1 MISVN
6 INDSFWKRLSLDNT
20 NLWFKGHIYSHSF
33 EDLLNIFKVIKHNEV
48 SDFIRL
54 IDGNFALVFQR
65 SDLTLIAVDK
75 IRSTPIFFT
84 VINNNY
90 YIDQKPINLIN
101 KKNFQKKINEDAK
114 LELSMSGFTIG
125 NKTIYTDLYGL
136 KAGEA
141 VIFSNNRHKYIQYHK
156 YFSEISNNSFDE
168 NIKFLTNLTIK
179 IFKKMLSQIND
190 RQIIVPLSSGND
202 SRLVVSLLKHL
213 NVKNVKCYTY
223 GTPGN
228 YETKVAKL
236 ISKKLGYDWIFIP
249 LTYKSERKFFQSHD
263 FKNFLNFSETFCSV
277 PYIQSLSTIKY
288 LIEKNWIESDAIFI
302 NGGAGDF
309 ISGGHI
315 NKVLNNN
322 IMVKDFKLRKSN
334 LLDQILNKHFSLWGN
349 LKNTK
354 NISNIKKNLCD
365 EFNKSLISFDDPS
378 KDHLIFEYSG
388 FIDRQS
394 KYVVNGQRIYEY
406 YGYDWRLPLWDQDYL
421 NFWRKLP
428 LDHKFRQKLYLAML
442 RYNNFGDVWNSSI
455 YYSKKTI
462 VPKWVIPIRFI
473 CKIPFGIFGKL
484 GRKAWKQFDIN
495 FFKYLT
501 SIPHTWEMF
510 NYTRVVKDIFK
521 KPRNSVSWQV
531 LDYLKN
537 FNEKNK

>member
-6 INDSFWKRLSLDNT
+6 INNYFWKRLNSDNT
-20 NLWFKGHIYSHSF
+20 NLWFKGHIYSHSL
-33 EDLLNIFKVIKHNEV
+33 EDLLNIFKEIKHNEIF
-48 SDFIRL
+48 DFMRL
-54 IDGNFALVFQR
+54 IDGNFALIFQR
-65 SDLTLIAVDK
+65 TDLTFIAVDK

-84 VINNNY
+84 VIDNDY

-125 NKTIYTDLYGL
+125 NKTIYKDLHTL

-141 VIFSNNRHKYIQYHK
+141 VIFRNNGYKYIQYHK
-156 YFSEISNNSFDE
+156 YFSEISNDSFDE
-168 NIKFLTNLTIK
+168 NIKSLTNLTLK
-179 IFKKMLSQIND
+179 IFKKMLSQINN
-190 RQIIVPLSSGND
+190 RQIIVPLSGGND

-228 YETKVAKL
+228 YETKVAQL

-249 LTYKSERKFFQSHD
+249 LTYKSEKKFFQSQD
-263 FKNFLNFSETFCSV
+263 FKKFLDFSETFCSV

-288 LIEKNWIESDAIFI
+288 LIKKNWIESDAIFI

-315 NKVLNNN
+315 NIDLKNN
-322 IMVKDFKLRKSN
+322 IKVKNSKLRFNN
-334 LLDQILNKHFSLWGN
+334 LLDQILIKHFSLWGY
-349 LKNTK
+349 LKNKK
-354 NISNIKKNLCD
+354 NISIIKKNLSY
-365 EFNKSLISFDDPS
+365 EFNKSLISFEDPS
-378 KDHLIFEYSG
+378 RDHLIYEYSG

-428 LDHKFRQKLYLAML
+428 LDHKFRQKLYLEML
-442 RYNNFGDVWNSSI
+442 RYNNFGGVWRSNI
-455 YYSKKTI
+455 YINKKTI
-462 VPKWVIPIRFI
+462 VPKWVIPLRFI
-473 CKIPFGIFGKL
+473 CKIPFSIFGKL
-484 GRKAWKQFDIN
+484 GKKAWKQFDIN
-495 FFKYLT
+495 FFKYFT

-510 NYTRVVKDIFK
+510 NYIRVVKDIFK

-531 LDYLKN
+531 IDYLKT
-537 FNEKNK
+537 FDEKK